1 MATIGTLIIS
11 FFRNHLINEQD
22 VSKNTIS
29 SYSDCIRLL
38 MNYASEKL
46 QVSIDKLALDAI
58 SDTMILDFL
67 DFLENERANTPTTRN
82 QRLAA
87 IKTFFRFLAR
97 HEPTL
102 IVVCERICA
111 IRGKKTEHKLFLTL
125 ETDEVEAV
133 LQAPDN
139 SILNGARDAVLL
151 GMFYN
156 TGARNQELVD
166 LNLPDFRL
174 DDLKQVTLTGK
185 GRKQRIVPIW
195 DETIKAIK
203 HYLEL
208 RRQAG
213 IHSEVLFLNARGERI
228 TRFGVN
234 HIINKHVL
242 RAAQECESLQNK
254 HVTAHTF
261 RHTVALHMVQAK
273 IDIVKIKEL
282 LGHASIRTT
291 SKYVEIDMN
300 MKREAIEKAT
310 IRTQQP
316 QQCTEHETSTW
327 RIPLVL
333 TFLKQLSTGAAL
345 C

>member
-67 DFLENERANTPTTRN
+67 DFLENERGNTPTTRN

-102 IVVCERICA
+102 ILVCERICA

-125 ETDEVEAV
+125 ETAEVEAV

-151 GMFYN
+151 GMS
-156 TGARNQELVD
+156 TTLV
-166 LNLPDFRL
+166 P
-174 DDLKQVTLTGK
+174 
-185 GRKQRIVPIW
+185 
-195 DETIKAIK
+195 
-203 HYLEL
+203 
-208 RRQAG
+208 G
-213 IHSEVLFLNARGERI
+213 IR
-228 TRFGVN
+228 
-234 HIINKHVL
+234 
-242 RAAQECESLQNK
+242 SL
-254 HVTAHTF
+254 
-261 RHTVALHMVQAK
+261 
-273 IDIVKIKEL
+273 
-282 LGHASIRTT
+282 SISICPTSGSTT
-291 SKYVEIDMN
+291 SN
-300 MKREAIEKAT
+300 RS
-310 IRTQQP
+310 P
-316 QQCTEHETSTW
+316 
-327 RIPLVL
+327 
-333 TFLKQLSTGAAL
+333 
-345 C
+345 